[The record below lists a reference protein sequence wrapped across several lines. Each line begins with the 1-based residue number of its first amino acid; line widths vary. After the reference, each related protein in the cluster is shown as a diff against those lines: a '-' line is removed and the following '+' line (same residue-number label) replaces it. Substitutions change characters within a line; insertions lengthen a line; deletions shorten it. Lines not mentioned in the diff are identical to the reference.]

1 MGGVS
6 IRLIFA
12 HAYALNWKTITSL
25 SCTEFKYS
33 CRTATSDLQSTA
45 KMNGASD
52 FSCIVYLASAAI
64 GVAGGIIYVARQLV
78 TKEDLK
84 EAKTEI
90 EKVMVTKEDLKE
102 AKAEIDKDLKKL
114 EIKLESIEKILN
126 GKK

>member
-33 CRTATSDLQSTA
+33 CRTATSHLQSTA
-45 KMNGASD
+45 SKMNGD
-52 FSCIVYLASAAI
+52 FGRLIYLASAAS
-64 GVAGGIIYVARQLV
+64 GMAGGLVYVARQ
-78 TKEDLK
+78 
-84 EAKTEI
+84 
-90 EKVMVTKEDLKE
+90 MVTKEDLKE
-102 AKAEIDKDLKKL
+102 AKCEIEKVMVTKQDLKNTTEKIEKDLKELGKKL
-114 EIKLESIEKILN
+114 DSIDKILN

>member
-1 MGGVS
+1 M
-6 IRLIFA
+6 IFA

-33 CRTATSDLQSTA
+33 CRTATSHLQSTA

-52 FSCIVYLASAAI
+52 FSRIIYLAYASS
-64 GVAGGIIYVARQLV
+64 GVASGIIYMARQL
-78 TKEDLK
+78 
-84 EAKTEI
+84 
-90 EKVMVTKEDLKE
+90 VTKEDLKE

-114 EIKLESIEKILN
+114 EIKLESIEKNLN